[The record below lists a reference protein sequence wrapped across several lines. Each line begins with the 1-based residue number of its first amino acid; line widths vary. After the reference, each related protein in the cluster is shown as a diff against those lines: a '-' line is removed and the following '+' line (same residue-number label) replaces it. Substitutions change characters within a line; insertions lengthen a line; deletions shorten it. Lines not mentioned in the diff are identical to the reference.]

1 MHLARSEA
9 AVFGGGSGLC
19 LWHMEEQNKR
29 TKIRGRRANGFI
41 ETRTDSTRESWGHLW
56 WT

>member
-1 MHLARSEA
+1 MHLAGSEA
-9 AVFGGGSGLC
+9 AVFRGGSGLC
-19 LWHMEEQNKR
+19 LWHTEEQNKR